1 LFCGHSAE
9 IGVKTLKPPIG
20 SGIVSG
26 GGFIFKLSGLEP
38 KFLNLILHAN
48 KLLQNIAKIK
58 IYIIFFILF
67 FE

>member
-1 LFCGHSAE
+1 LLCGHSAE

-26 GGFIFKLSGLEP
+26 GGLNFKLSGLEP

-48 KLLQNIAKIK
+48 TSVGRNKINKK
-58 IYIIFFILF
+58 ILR
-67 FE
+67 

>member
-26 GGFIFKLSGLEP
+26 GGLKFKLSELEP
-38 KFLNLILHAN
+38 KFLNFILHAN
-48 KLLQNIAKIK
+48 ASVEINKINKK
-58 IYIIFFILF
+58 IFR
-67 FE
+67 

>member
-9 IGVKTLKPPIG
+9 IGVRTLKPPIG

-26 GGFIFKLSGLEP
+26 GGLNFKLSGLEP

-48 KLLQNIAKIK
+48 TSVERNKINIK
-58 IYIIFFILF
+58 ILR
-67 FE
+67 